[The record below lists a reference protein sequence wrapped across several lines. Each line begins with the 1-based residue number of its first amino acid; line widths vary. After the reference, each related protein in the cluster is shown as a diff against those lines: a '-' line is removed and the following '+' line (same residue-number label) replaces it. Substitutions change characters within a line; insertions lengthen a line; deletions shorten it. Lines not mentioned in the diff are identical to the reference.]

1 MRPSATVMFCGKLL
15 THTII
20 SPSSS
25 VVLIVDGGMVKA
37 VYPPGISVDFSKGVD
52 VVKTLGE
59 QSQ

>member
-1 MRPSATVMFCGKLL
+1 MFCGKLL
-15 THTII
+15 TQTII

-37 VYPPGISVDFSKGVD
+37 VYPPGLSVDFSKGVH